1 MNIVLAFNK
10 LGDHKVVVFWS
21 KGHIFHFQTFD
32 EDTPFPRR
40 LS

>member
-10 LGDHKVVVFWS
+10 LGDNKVVDFWS
-21 KGHIFHFQTFD
+21 NGHIIQTYV
-32 EDTPFPRR
+32 EDTPFLRH